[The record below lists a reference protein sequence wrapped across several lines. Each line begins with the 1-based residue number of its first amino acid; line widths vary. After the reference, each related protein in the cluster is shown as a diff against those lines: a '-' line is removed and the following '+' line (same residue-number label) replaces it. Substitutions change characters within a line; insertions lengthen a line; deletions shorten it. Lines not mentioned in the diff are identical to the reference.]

1 MIFAGEKMN
10 KYAVNL
16 NVYGDGVKT
25 TVILRDD
32 VYERIVSEFGKRNI
46 SQAINE
52 VLVKHL
58 FGKKQKSMFGA
69 DKWLQKADLSDLRDK
84 SDREF

>member
-1 MIFAGEKMN
+1 MN

-16 NVYGDGVKT
+16 DVYGDGVKT

-32 VYERIVSEFGKRNI
+32 VYARIVSEFGKRNI
-46 SQAINE
+46 SKAIND

-58 FGKKQKSMFGA
+58 FGKRQKDMFGSA
-69 DKWLQKADLSDLRDK
+69 KWLAKVDWSDVRDK